1 MTFNQKSYILY
12 INQQG
17 QDMAI
22 KIDGMKKKVKPS
34 NANFADEKY
43 TGTEPIWDYD
53 RALTFSN
60 EVFDHHLRQS
70 FRYYN
75 YYYSTKDLKKYVV
88 AWLRQHEGDSGV
100 HKLDKAT
107 IDRYA
112 RTADSLT
119 PFTVCALI
127 KANERGM
134 PLRDSHVEYILD
146 AVKRVLLLKA
156 DDEEEEEKKV
166 DTAKPQVKI
175 PTIQDRMNEVAKK
188 HILYFEMLED
198 ALFAGE
204 TVDPKAYEY
213 LVKNL
218 VPQALIG
225 KIQAVFEPRIAEVR
239 EARKGECEQL
249 KEAYSHMKAAD
260 YKRFDAFYDKLFQD
274 LAAYNQTKKAT
285 KKASVRKP
293 PAKEKLVK
301 NLKYLKQ
308 DTALKVVSV
317 NPVDIIGAQVLWVYN
332 VKNRKIG
339 KYVAEDVGGALG
351 VKGTTITGFVENKST
366 QKTLRKPDEQIKA
379 FLSANKVDLRKFLEN
394 IKTTEIKLNGRIN
407 ADTILLKVQ

>member
-1 MTFNQKSYILY
+1 
-12 INQQG
+12 
-17 QDMAI
+17 MAI

-34 NANFADEKY
+34 NATVADEKY
-43 TGTEPIWDYD
+43 TGSEPVWDYD
-53 RALTFSN
+53 RALTFSDD
-60 EVFDHHLRQS
+60 EFDHHLRKS
-70 FRYYN
+70 FAYYN
-75 YYYSTKDLKKYVV
+75 YYYSPKDLKKYVV

-100 HKLDKAT
+100 HKLDKNT

-112 RTADSLT
+112 RTSDSLT
-119 PFTVCALI
+119 PLTVCALV
-127 KANERGM
+127 KAHERGM
-134 PLRDSHVEYILD
+134 PLRDRHVEYILG
-146 AVKRVLLLKA
+146 AVHRVLALKA
-156 DDEEEEEKKV
+156 DDEEEEKKI
-166 DTAKPQVKI
+166 DTAKPQVHV
-175 PTIQDRMNEVAKK
+175 PTIQDRLNELAKK
-188 HILYFEMLED
+188 HILYFEVLED

-204 TVDPKAYEY
+204 AIDPKAYEY
-213 LVKNL
+213 LVKHL
-218 VPQALIG
+218 VPQSVIG

-274 LAAYNQTKKAT
+274 LSAYNHTKKAT
-285 KKASVRKP
+285 KKAAVRKP
-293 PAKEKLVK
+293 PQKEKLIK
-301 NLKYLKQ
+301 SLKYLKQ
-308 DTALKVVSV
+308 DAGMKIVSI

-351 VKGTTITGFVENKST
+351 VKGTSITGFVESKST
-366 QKTLRKPDEQIKA
+366 QKTLRKPEEQIKA
-379 FLSANKVDLRKFLEN
+379 FLTSSKVELRKFIEN

>member
-1 MTFNQKSYILY
+1 
-12 INQQG
+12 
-17 QDMAI
+17 MAI
-22 KIDGMKKKVKPS
+22 KIDGMKKKAKVT
-34 NANFADEKY
+34 NINFSDEKY
-43 TGTEPIWDYD
+43 TGKEPTWDYD

-60 EVFDHHLRQS
+60 EEFDHHLRQS

-75 YYYSTKDLKKYVV
+75 YYYTTKDLKKYVV

-107 IDRYA
+107 IDRYQ
-112 RTADSLT
+112 RSADSLT

-127 KANERGM
+127 KAHEQGM
-134 PLRDSHVEYILD
+134 PLRDRHVEYILD

-156 DDEEEEEKKV
+156 DNEEEEK
-166 DTAKPQVKI
+166 TEVKKAEVYI

-213 LVKNL
+213 LIKNL
-218 VPQALIG
+218 VPQALIN
-225 KIQAVFEPRIAEVR
+225 KISAVFEPRHAEVK

-260 YKRFDAFYDKLFQD
+260 YKRFDTFYEKLFQD

-285 KKASVRKP
+285 KKAAVRKP
-293 PAKEKLVK
+293 PQKEKIIK

-308 DTALKVVSV
+308 DTALKIVSI
-317 NPVDIIGAQVLWVYN
+317 NPVDIVGAEVLWVYN
-332 VKNRKIG
+332 VKNRKLG
-339 KYVAEDVGGALG
+339 RYVAEALGGVLG
-351 VKGTTITGFVENKST
+351 VKGTTITGYDANKST
-366 QKTLRKPDEQIKA
+366 QKTLRKSEEQIKQ
-379 FLSANKVDLRKFLEN
+379 FLASSKVELRKFLDN